1 MKNPSLPTDKKK
13 LDLPPANNLIPK
25 NFDIF
30 HQATDEQVLP
40 LLLK

>member
-13 LDLPPANNLIPK
+13 LDLPPPNNLIPK

-30 HQATDEQVLP
+30 HKATEELVLP
-40 LLLK
+40 